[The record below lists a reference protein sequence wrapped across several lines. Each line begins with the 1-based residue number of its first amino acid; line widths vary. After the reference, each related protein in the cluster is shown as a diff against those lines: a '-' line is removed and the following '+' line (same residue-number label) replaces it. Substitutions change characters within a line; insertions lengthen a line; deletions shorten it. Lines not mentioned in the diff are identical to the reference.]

1 MTFLNV
7 LYYVLLAA
15 IMIGT
20 GYFYYLWFTET
31 NDQTEKIIRAAL
43 GVFDIA
49 IWYIL
54 GISTSFKILTQ
65 MILACFLVVL
75 AGLKIYINP
84 RVGGALLAGSLL
96 FVAAVWFGFR
106 RDGREARDD
115 LNDGQ

>member
-7 LYYVLLAA
+7 LYYGLLAA
-15 IMIGT
+15 VMIGT

-31 NDQTEKIIRAAL
+31 DDQTEKIIRAAL

-75 AGLKIYINP
+75 AGLKVYINP
-84 RVGGALLAGSLL
+84 KVGGVVLAGSVL
-96 FVAAVWFGFR
+96 FVGAVWLGFR
-106 RDGREARDD
+106 HDGREARDD

>member
-7 LYYVLLAA
+7 LYYALLAA
-15 IMIGT
+15 VMIGT
-20 GYFYYLWFTET
+20 GYFYYLWFSET

-43 GVFDIA
+43 GVFDIV

-84 RVGGALLAGSLL
+84 RVGGALLTGSLL
-96 FVAAVWFGFR
+96 FLAAVWFGFR

-115 LNDGQ
+115 LNQGQ